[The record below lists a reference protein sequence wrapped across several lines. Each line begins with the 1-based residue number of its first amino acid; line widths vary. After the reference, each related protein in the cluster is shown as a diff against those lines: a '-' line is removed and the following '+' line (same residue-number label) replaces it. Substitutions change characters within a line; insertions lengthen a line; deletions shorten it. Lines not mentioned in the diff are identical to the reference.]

1 VSAPLPVSGASAAD
15 DWDRHWR
22 EHAAAASENPAERMR
37 VDLLLRLLDLRDA
50 PARVLDVGSGH
61 GGLLASLVAAHPGIE
76 PVGLELSATGVE
88 IATARVP
95 GARFVRRNLLQPEA
109 PPADLSRWATHAA
122 CSEVLEHVDDP
133 VALLRNASA
142 YMAPGCR
149 LVITVPGGP
158 MSAFDRHIGHR
169 GHFTPTRLRDVLE
182 RAGFAVERV
191 GGAGFPFFNLYR
203 LVVVARGPRLVD
215 DVTQGPLGAAS
226 PGALLAMRCFRALF
240 RLNLPAWRFG
250 WQIVAVA
257 RRTG

>member
-1 VSAPLPVSGASAAD
+1 MSAPPPVDGLGAD
-15 DWDRHWR
+15 DWDQHWR
-22 EHAAAASENPAERMR
+22 DHAAAAVENPAERMR
-37 VDLLLRLLDLRDA
+37 FDLVLRLLDLRDA
-50 PARVLDVGSGH
+50 PARVLDIGSGH
-61 GGLLASLVAAHPGIE
+61 GELLASLLTGHPGIE
-76 PVGLELSATGVE
+76 AVGLELSATGVE
-88 IATARVP
+88 IASARVP
-95 GARFVRRNLLQPEA
+95 RARFVQRNLLEPEG
-109 PPADLSRWATHAA
+109 PPAELARWATHAA

-203 LVVVARGPRLVD
+203 LMVVARGSRLVD
-215 DVTQGPLGAAS
+215 DVTEGPRGAAS
-226 PGALLAMRCFRALF
+226 PAALLAMRCFRLLF
-240 RLNLPAWRFG
+240 RLNLPGWRCG
-250 WQIVAVA
+250 WQIVALA
-257 RRTG
+257 RRPG

>member
-1 VSAPLPVSGASAAD
+1 VSAPLPVNGTSSGD

-22 EHAAAASENPAERMR
+22 DYAAAASQNPAERMR
-37 VDLLLRLLDLRDA
+37 FDLVLRLLDLRDA
-50 PARVLDVGSGH
+50 SARVLDVGSGH
-61 GGLLASLVAAHPGIE
+61 GELLASLVAAYPGIE
-76 PVGLELSATGVE
+76 SVGLELSATGVE

-95 GARFVRRNLLQPEA
+95 RARFVQRDLVEPEA
-109 PPADLSRWATHAA
+109 PPAELARWATHAT

-169 GHFTPTRLRDVLE
+169 GHFTPARLRAVLE

-203 LVVVARGPRLVD
+203 LMVVARGPRLVD
-215 DVTQGPLGAAS
+215 DVTQGPRGAAS
-226 PGALLAMRCFRALF
+226 PGALLAMRCFRVLF

-250 WQIVAVA
+250 WQVVAVA